1 MDSRKL
7 WQGLLGELELT
18 MSTGNFNTWLR
29 NTSIIGREDGH
40 VIVSVPNIYTKR
52 WLEEKCFDEIFK
64 TVARMDPTVTSIEYR
79 VVTRAAAE
87 PTRDSFISPGTGA
100 SGSFA
105 RPVVALGTHAT
116 AKTGAEFRSAEPDRR
131 AASTPLLNPR
141 YTFDNYVVGSS
152 NELAY
157 AACQAVA
164 KYPGEK
170 YSPLFIYGGVGLGK
184 THLMQAVGNEILRG
198 DPSKRVRY
206 VTSEQFTNEFLHS
219 IQTKKTRSFADLYR
233 NLDVLIVDDI
243 QFLGNKEK
251 TQEEF
256 FHTFNTLHQS
266 NKQIIMSSD
275 KPPKAIPHLED
286 RLRSRFEMGMAADV
300 QRPDLET
307 RAAIIQRKALAQGTS
322 LSFEIVEFLAH
333 KFQHNIRELE
343 GALTQLMAYCEVRG
357 IAPSVNVAQEL
368 NGPSSGSRRQRH
380 VTPRLIIE
388 KTAAF
393 FDLLPTDITGT
404 KRDRDIVVPR
414 QISMYLMREELELS
428 FPKIASTVGGRDHT
442 TAMHSVTKIE
452 KLIEVDS
459 KLRSEINQIKEQIG
473 R

>member
-18 MSTGNFNTWLR
+18 MSAGNFNTWLR
-29 NTSIIGREDGH
+29 NTSIISREDNLL
-40 VIVSVPNIYTKR
+40 IVGVPNIYTKR
-52 WLEEKCFDEIFK
+52 WLEEKCRAEIFE
-64 TVARMDPTVTSIEYR
+64 TITRMDPTVKNIEYK
-79 VVTRAAAE
+79 VVARPAASIAK
-87 PTRDSFISPGTGA
+87 DSFISPAA
-100 SGSFA
+100 SAS
-105 RPVVALGTHAT
+105 RPMVALGTQTTPQYRPEAVPASRTNAT
-116 AKTGAEFRSAEPDRR
+116 PRLF
-131 AASTPLLNPR
+131 NPR
-141 YTFDNYVVGSS
+141 YTFDNFVVGSS

-170 YSPLFIYGGVGLGK
+170 YNPLFIYGGVGLGK
-184 THLMQAVGNEILRG
+184 THLMQAVGNEILRV
-198 DPSKRVRY
+198 DPSKRIRY

-219 IQTKKTRSFADLYR
+219 IQTKKGRTFADLYR

-256 FHTFNTLHQS
+256 FHTFNTLHQQ

-286 RLRSRFEMGMAADV
+286 RLRSRFEMGMAADI

-307 RAAIIQRKALAQGTS
+307 RAAIVQRKALSQGS
-322 LSFEIVEFLAH
+322 NLSFEIVEFLAH
-333 KFQHNIRELE
+333 QFKHNIRELE
-343 GALTQLMAYCEVRG
+343 GALTQLIAYCEVRG
-357 IAPSVNVAQEL
+357 IAPSVDMAREL
-368 NGPSSGSRRQRH
+368 NGSTAGSKRQKH
-380 VTPRLIIE
+380 LTPKIIIE

-404 KRDRDIVVPR
+404 KRDRDIVIPR

-442 TAMHSVTKIE
+442 TAMHSVSKIG
-452 KLIEVDS
+452 KLIEVDE
-459 KLRSEINQIKEQIG
+459 KLRHEINQIKEQIG

>member
-1 MDSRKL
+1 MESRKL

-18 MSTGNFNTWLR
+18 MSAGNFNTWLR
-29 NTSIIGREDGH
+29 NTSIIERENGH
-40 VIVSVPNIYTKR
+40 VVVGVPNIYTKR
-52 WLEEKCFDEIFK
+52 WLEEKCRDEI
-64 TVARMDPTVTSIEYR
+64 TETLTRMDATVRSIEYR
-79 VVTRAAAE
+79 VVTRAATP
-87 PTRDSFISPGTGA
+87 PTRDSFISPSPAPG
-100 SGSFA
+100 

-116 AKTGAEFRSAEPDRR
+116 GPATLEPATVQSDRR
-131 AASTPLLNPR
+131 NPTPRLFNPR

-170 YSPLFIYGGVGLGK
+170 YNPLFIYGGVGLGK
-184 THLMQAVGNEILRG
+184 THLMQAVGHEILRA

-219 IQTKKTRSFADLYR
+219 IQTKKTRGFADLYR

-256 FHTFNTLHQS
+256 FHTFNTLHQA

-286 RLRSRFEMGMAADV
+286 RLRSRFEMGMAADI

-307 RAAIIQRKALAQGTS
+307 RAAIVQRKALSQGTS
-322 LSFEIVEFLAH
+322 LSFEIVEYLAH
-333 KFQHNIRELE
+333 QFQHNIRELE

-357 IAPSVNVAQEL
+357 LAPSIGVAREL
-368 NGPSSGSRRQRH
+368 NGSSSDSRRRKQ

-452 KLIEVDS
+452 RLIEVDAR
-459 KLRSEINQIKEQIG
+459 LRNEFNQIKEQIG

>member
-1 MDSRKL
+1 I
-7 WQGLLGELELT
+7 E
-18 MSTGNFNTWLR
+18 
-29 NTSIIGREDGH
+29 RENGH

-52 WLEEKCFDEIFK
+52 WLEEKCRAEIIE
-64 TVARMDPTVTSIEYR
+64 TLTRMDSGVRSVEYR
-79 VVTRAAAE
+79 VVARAASA
-87 PTRDSFISPGTGA
+87 PAKDA
-100 SGSFA
+100 FA
-105 RPVVALGTHAT
+105 ATRPVVALGTHTT
-116 AKTGAEFRSAEPDRR
+116 ASAGPEASRGSQPERR
-131 AASTPLLNPR
+131 NPSPHLFNPR

-170 YSPLFIYGGVGLGK
+170 YSTLFIYGGVGLGK
-184 THLMQAVGNEILRG
+184 THLMQAVGNEIMRG
-198 DPSKRVRY
+198 DPAKRIRY

-219 IQTKKTRSFADLYR
+219 IQTKKTRTFADLYR

-256 FHTFNTLHQS
+256 FHTFNTLHQA

-275 KPPKAIPHLED
+275 KPPKDIPHLED
-286 RLRSRFEMGMAADV
+286 RLRSRFEMGMAADI

-307 RAAIIQRKALAQGTS
+307 RAAIVQRKALAQGTN
-322 LSFEIVEFLAH
+322 LSFEIVEFLARQ
-333 KFQHNIRELE
+333 FQHNIRELE

-357 IAPSVNVAQEL
+357 IAPSILVAQEL
-368 NGPSSGSRRQRH
+368 TGSHTDSQRRKQI
-380 VTPRLIIE
+380 TPRVIIE

-393 FDLLPTDITGT
+393 FDLLPADITGT

-414 QISMYLMREELELS
+414 QISMYLMREELDLS
-428 FPKIASTVGGRDHT
+428 FPKIAFTVGRRDHT

-452 KLIEVDS
+452 KLIEVDD
-459 KLRSEINQIKEQIG
+459 KLRQEINQIKEQIG